1 MKLNSYVCETETS
14 FHDNVRAKEFVMLLI
29 CRAQNL

>member
-14 FHDNVRAKEFVMLLI
+14 FLGNVHAKEFVMLPI